1 MDRRALFF
9 LGAALACFLIA
20 PVGLAEYRD
29 TAVVVGCAY
38 VVFAALSFLDARSR
52 SRIRNRRR

>member
-9 LGAALACFLIA
+9 LGAAFVCFAVA

-29 TAVVVGCAY
+29 TAVVVGCTY
-38 VVFAALSFLDARSR
+38 VVFAVLSFLDARSR
-52 SRIRNRRR
+52 GRRRRPRA